1 MSNTIILVVFI
12 LYTIFVIIKF
22 RGTKSVVINV
32 ISGFFLFA
40 FGFGIFSDLKEAY
53 KVTREPQLT
62 YAKIV
67 GKYEKN
73 DDDGYMIEYSG
84 IENKYETNKK
94 YKMNDQ
100 IFIQFSQ
107 KKPKNFIQLKEKV
120 ESPLSFQEIMALHKN
135 GYKGMA
141 TISFILLLG
150 LVFVNVSRKSK
161 KSVNS

>member
-1 MSNTIILVVFI
+1 MFKVIILVIFL
-12 LYTIFVIIKF
+12 LYTILVIVKF
-22 RGTKSVVINV
+22 RGTKSVAINV
-32 ISGFFLFA
+32 ISGFFLAA
-40 FGFGIFSDLKEAY
+40 FGLGIFSDLKEAY

-67 GKYEKN
+67 GKYESD

-107 KKPKNFIQLKEKV
+107 KRPEKFIKLKEKV
-120 ESPLSFQEIMALHKN
+120 ESPLSFQEIVALHKN
-135 GYKGMA
+135 GYKRMA
-141 TISFILLLG
+141 IISSMLIIG
-150 LVFVNVSRKSK
+150 LAFVNVSRKST
-161 KSVNS
+161 KSANC